1 MKKEIFTAAFISFLI
16 LGNLQAKTL
25 GDFNNDGELNIADAI
40 GFILV
45 LMGKNPANDVGQEYL
60 LASECQGVQSDLVGD
75 WEEPATEDGVRY
87 FTHVIT
93 FHNNGT
99 FWDFWLADEIIDNRV
114 QVYEHGWDMGTYST
128 AGDMLTL
135 NFIVEPRGYT
145 AGGNSATGTYTI
157 SGDTLT
163 IHDPTENAD
172 WILTRRNP

>member
-1 MKKEIFTAAFISFLI
+1 MKRGIFTVVLISILI
-16 LGNLQAKTL
+16 WGNVQAKTL
-25 GDFNNDGELNIADAI
+25 GDFNNDGKLTMADAV
-40 GFILV
+40 GFILILV
-45 LMGKNPANDVGQEYL
+45 GKTPASDVGQEYL

-75 WEEPATEDGVRY
+75 WEEPATEDGVTY
-87 FTHVIT
+87 YTHVIT

-99 FWDFWLADEIIDNRV
+99 FWDFWLIDEI

-128 AGDMLTL
+128 AGNMLTL

-172 WILTRRNP
+172 WILTRRKP